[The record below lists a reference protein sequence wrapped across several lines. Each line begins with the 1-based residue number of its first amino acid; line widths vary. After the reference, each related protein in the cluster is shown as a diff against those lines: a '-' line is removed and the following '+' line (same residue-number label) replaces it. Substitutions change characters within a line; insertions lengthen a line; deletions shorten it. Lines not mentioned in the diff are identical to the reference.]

1 MNSPEKRMQDVD
13 YRQTILL
20 VDDRPENI
28 ASLEALLDDG
38 RRELLS
44 ATSGE
49 RALQLLLEHD
59 VAVVLL
65 DVQMPGMNG
74 YEVARLMRSN
84 RKTRHVPIIFITA
97 IERDEAAAIR
107 GYQAGAIDYIT
118 KPVNS
123 VVLQSKVTIFLELDL
138 ARRRLQQ
145 AYLRLENTKAYYES
159 MLNAA
164 GEGVIGIDRSGVVKF
179 VNPAALAM
187 LASVPGEVVGQAFD
201 QFSETQHGPDQP
213 DPSGSDQHGMSNA
226 EPESVFLRLGR
237 GVSPSVEEA
246 WFRRADGSRFL
257 SSFCRSPLAGKIDGE
272 VIVFQDIT
280 ERRALEEELRQQ
292 TVTDFLTGLGNR
304 NAFKAALHAALE
316 HARRTGGSHVALMFI
331 DLDHFKRINDN
342 LGHEVGDRLLK
353 AVAHRL
359 REQVRAYDV
368 VSRLGG
374 DEFTIVLGDLEF
386 PDDAATVARKILN
399 ALRQPFTLDDG
410 LDVAIGASIG
420 IATWPECGEDTE
432 ALMRTADVAMYQAK
446 RDGRNLYA
454 FYQPEMNTR
463 GQGVLLLEQALRLA
477 VENEAFCL
485 HYQPQVDLKTGRMVG
500 VEGLMRWSHAGQPIE
515 PSVFVPILEDTGL
528 MVRAGQ
534 WVFAAGCKQ
543 RMAWAQAL
551 PADCTISLNV
561 SARQFADKFLVQAI
575 HRILEQYQLPPS
587 QLELELTESILMSN
601 TDSTRSVLKALKGM
615 GIRLSVDDFGTGYSS
630 LAYLKQFPL
639 DALKIDKQFIR
650 HLTTSDKDAAIAT
663 SIIQLAHNLELE
675 VVAEG
680 VEDAEQVDALQ
691 QLGCDIAQGYYFGRP
706 MPADAVPTFP
716 VRQPEAML
724 RPRPVP

>member
-1 MNSPEKRMQDVD
+1 MNSPDKHAVDVN
-13 YRQTILL
+13 YRQTLLL

-44 ATSGE
+44 ATNGE
-49 RALQLLLEHD
+49 RALQLLLEHE
-59 VAVVLL
+59 VALVLL
-65 DVQMPGMNG
+65 DVQMPVMNG

-84 RKTRHVPIIFITA
+84 RKTRGVPIIFITA

-123 VVLQSKVTIFLELDL
+123 VVLQSKVALFLELDL

-164 GEGVIGIDRSGVVKF
+164 GEGVIGVDRDGIVKF
-179 VNPAALAM
+179 VNPAALGM
-187 LASVPGEVVGQAFD
+187 LASLPGEVIGQDFE
-201 QFSETQHGPDQP
+201 QFSRARHGPDWP
-213 DPSGSDQHGMSNA
+213 E
-226 EPESVFLRLGR
+226 EPRPEEESIFLKLDRA
-237 GVSPSVEEA
+237 VSPEVEEA

-257 SSFCRSPLAGKIDGE
+257 SSYCRSPLAGKVDGE

-316 HARRTGGSHVALMFI
+316 HARRAGGSHVALMFI

-342 LGHEVGDRLLK
+342 LGHEVGDLLLK
-353 AVAHRL
+353 SVANRL

-399 ALRQPFTLDDG
+399 ALRQPFGLREG

-420 IATWPECGEDTE
+420 IATFPECGEDIE

-454 FYQPEMNTR
+454 FYQPEMNLR
-463 GQGVLLLEQALRLA
+463 GHGALMMEQALRLA
-477 VENEAFCL
+477 VENEDFNL
-485 HYQPQVDLKTGRMVG
+485 HYQPQVDLQTGCMVG
-500 VEGLMRWSHAGQPIE
+500 IEGLMRWNHGNQPIE

-534 WVFAAGCKQ
+534 WVFAAGCRQ
-543 RMAWAQAL
+543 RVAWGAAL
-551 PADCTISLNV
+551 PPECTIALNV

-575 HRILEQYQLPPS
+575 HRILEQYRLPPS
-587 QLELELTESILMSN
+587 QLELELTESILMIN
-601 TDSTRSVLKALKGM
+601 TDATRGVLKALKGM
-615 GIRLSVDDFGTGYSS
+615 GIRLSIDDFGTGYSS

-639 DALKIDKQFIR
+639 DALKIDKQFIKN
-650 HLTTSDKDAAIAT
+650 LTTSEKDAAIAT
-663 SIIQLAHNLELE
+663 SIIQLAHNLELK

-680 VEDAEQVDALQ
+680 VEHAEQVDMLQ

-706 MPADAVPTFP
+706 MPADAVPAFP
-716 VRQPEAML
+716 IRQPEAML
-724 RPRPVP
+724 RPRPGP

>member
-1 MNSPEKRMQDVD
+1 MNSPEKRTHDVD

-28 ASLEALLDDG
+28 ASLEALLEDG
-38 RRELLS
+38 QRQLLS
-44 ATSGE
+44 ASSGE
-49 RALQLLLEHD
+49 RALQLLLEHE
-59 VAVVLL
+59 VALVLL
-65 DVQMPGMNG
+65 DVQMPVMNG

-84 RKTRHVPIIFITA
+84 RKTRGIPIIFITA

-123 VVLQSKVTIFLELDL
+123 VVLQSKVALFLELDL

-164 GEGVIGIDRSGVVKF
+164 GDGVIGIDHAGIVKF

-187 LASVPGEVVGQAFD
+187 LASVPGEVIGQDFT
-201 QFSETQHGPDQP
+201 QFSQARHGPER
-213 DPSGSDQHGMSNA
+213 SG
-226 EPESVFLRLGR
+226 ESQVEEDSIFMRLGR
-237 GVSPSVEEA
+237 ASSPEVEEA

-257 SSFCRSPLAGKIDGE
+257 SSYCRSPLAGKVDGE

-316 HARRTGGSHVALMFI
+316 HAGRAGSGHVALMFI

-342 LGHEVGDRLLK
+342 LGHEVGDLLLK

-386 PDDAATVARKILN
+386 PEDAATVARKILN
-399 ALRQPFTLDDG
+399 ALRQPFALRED
-410 LDVAIGASIG
+410 LDVAVGASIG
-420 IATWPECGEDTE
+420 IATYPECGEDIE
-432 ALMRTADVAMYQAK
+432 SLMRTADVAMYQAK

-454 FYQPEMNTR
+454 FYQPEMNSR
-463 GQGVLLLEQALRLA
+463 GHGALMLEQALRLA
-477 VENEAFCL
+477 VENEGFKL
-485 HYQPQVDLKTGRMVG
+485 HYQPQVDLKTGCMVG
-500 VEGLMRWSHAGQPIE
+500 LECLMRWSHGDKLIE

-534 WVFAAGCKQ
+534 WVFAAGCRQ
-543 RMAWAQAL
+543 RVEWGACL
-551 PADCTISLNV
+551 PNNCTIALNV
-561 SARQFADKFLVQAI
+561 SARQFADKFLIQAI
-575 HRILEQYQLPPS
+575 HRVLEQVQLPPS

-601 TDSTRSVLKALKGM
+601 TDATRAVLKALKGM

-639 DALKIDKQFIR
+639 DALKIDRQFIK

-680 VEDAEQVDALQ
+680 VESAEQVEALQ
-691 QLGCDIAQGYYFGRP
+691 RLGCDIAQGYYFSQP
-706 MPADAVPTFP
+706 MPAEAVPSFP
-716 VRQPEAML
+716 IRQPEAVL
-724 RPRPVP
+724 RPRRAP

>member
-1 MNSPEKRMQDVD
+1 MNSPEKRTHDVD

-28 ASLEALLDDG
+28 ASLEALLEDG
-38 RRELLS
+38 QRQLLAAS
-44 ATSGE
+44 SGE
-49 RALQLLLEHD
+49 RALQLLLEHE
-59 VAVVLL
+59 VALVLL
-65 DVQMPGMNG
+65 DVQMPVMNG

-84 RKTRHVPIIFITA
+84 RKTRGIPIIFITA

-123 VVLQSKVTIFLELDL
+123 VVLQSKVALFLELDL

-164 GEGVIGIDRSGVVKF
+164 GDGVIGIDHAGIVKF

-187 LASVPGEVVGQAFD
+187 LASAPGEVIGQDFT
-201 QFSETQHGPDQP
+201 QFSQVWHGPEHL
-213 DPSGSDQHGMSNA
+213 G
-226 EPESVFLRLGR
+226 ESQGEEDSIFMRLGR
-237 GVSPSVEEA
+237 ASSPEVEEA

-257 SSFCRSPLAGKIDGE
+257 SSYCRSPLAGKVDGE
-272 VIVFQDIT
+272 VVVFQDIT

-316 HARRTGGSHVALMFI
+316 HARRASGCHVALMFI

-342 LGHEVGDRLLK
+342 LGHEIGDLLLK

-386 PDDAATVARKILN
+386 PEDAATVARKILN
-399 ALRQPFTLDDG
+399 ALRQPFALGED
-410 LDVAIGASIG
+410 LDVAVGASIG
-420 IATWPECGEDTE
+420 IATYPECGEDIE
-432 ALMRTADVAMYQAK
+432 SLMRTADVAMYQAK

-454 FYQPEMNTR
+454 FYQPEMNSR
-463 GQGVLLLEQALRLA
+463 GHGALMLEQALRLA
-477 VENEAFCL
+477 VENEGFKL
-485 HYQPQVDLKTGRMVG
+485 HYQPQVDLKTGCMVG
-500 VEGLMRWSHAGQPIE
+500 LECLMRWNHGDQPIE

-534 WVFAAGCKQ
+534 WVFAAGCRQ
-543 RMAWAQAL
+543 RVEWGNRL
-551 PADCTISLNV
+551 PSNCTIALNV

-575 HRILEQYQLPPS
+575 HRVLEQYELPPS
-587 QLELELTESILMSN
+587 QLELELTESILMTN
-601 TDSTRSVLKALKGM
+601 TDATRAVLKALKGM

-639 DALKIDKQFIR
+639 DALKIDKQFIK

-663 SIIQLAHNLELE
+663 SIIQLAHNLELK

-680 VEDAEQVDALQ
+680 VESAEQVDALQ
-691 QLGCDIAQGYYFGRP
+691 RLGCDIAQGYYFGRP
-706 MPADAVPTFP
+706 MPADAVPSFP
-716 VRQPEAML
+716 IRQPEAIL
-724 RPRPVP
+724 RPRLAP

>member
-1 MNSPEKRMQDVD
+1 MNSPDKRVIDLD
-13 YRQTILL
+13 YHHRQTLLL

-44 ATSGE
+44 ANSGE
-49 RALQLLLEHD
+49 HALQLLLEHD
-59 VAVVLL
+59 VALVLL
-65 DVQMPGMNG
+65 DVQMPVMNG

-84 RKTRHVPIIFITA
+84 RKTRGIPIIFITA

-123 VVLQSKVTIFLELDL
+123 VVLQSKVALFLELDL

-164 GEGVIGIDRSGVVKF
+164 GEGVIGVDREGMVKF

-187 LASVPGEVVGQAFD
+187 LASSPMDVIGQQFA
-201 QFSETQHGPDQP
+201 QFSQARHGPDRP
-213 DPSGSDQHGMSNA
+213 DELIADEDSI
-226 EPESVFLRLGR
+226 FFRLGR
-237 GVSPSVEEA
+237 AVSPEVEEA

-257 SSFCRSPLAGKIDGE
+257 SSYCRSPLAGKVDGE

-280 ERRALEEELRQQ
+280 ERRALEDELRQQ

-316 HARRTGGSHVALMFI
+316 HARRLGGGHVALMFI

-342 LGHEVGDRLLK
+342 LGHEVGDLLLK
-353 AVAHRL
+353 AVAQRL

-368 VSRLGG
+368 VARLGG

-399 ALRQPFTLDDG
+399 ALRQPFTLREG
-410 LDVAIGASIG
+410 LDVVVGASIG
-420 IATWPECGEDTE
+420 IATFPECGEDTE
-432 ALMRTADVAMYQAK
+432 SLMRTADVAMYQAK

-454 FYQPEMNTR
+454 FYQPEMNSR
-463 GQGVLLLEQALRLA
+463 GHGALMLEQALRQA
-477 VENEAFCL
+477 VENESLCL
-485 HYQPQVDLKTGRMVG
+485 HYQPQIDLQTGCMVG
-500 VEGLMRWSHAGQPIE
+500 LEGLMRWQHGEQPIE
-515 PSVFVPILEDTGL
+515 PAVFVPILEETGL
-528 MVRAGQ
+528 MIRAGH
-534 WVFAAGCKQ
+534 WVFAAGCRQ
-543 RMAWAQAL
+543 RVAWGSTL
-551 PADCTISLNV
+551 PGTCTIALNV
-561 SARQFADKFLVQAI
+561 SARQFADKFLVQTI
-575 HRILEQYQLPPS
+575 HRILEQYRLPPS

-601 TDSTRSVLKALKGM
+601 TDATRSVLTALKGM

-639 DALKIDKQFIR
+639 DALKIDRQFIK
-650 HLTTSDKDAAIAT
+650 HLTTSEKDAAIAT
-663 SIIQLAHNLELE
+663 SIIQLAHNLELK

-680 VEDAEQVDALQ
+680 VENIAQVDMLQ
-691 QLGCDIAQGYYFGRP
+691 RLGCDIAQGYYFSRP
-706 MPADAVPTFP
+706 IPADAVPAFP
-716 VRQPEAML
+716 IRQPDAVI
-724 RPRPVP
+724 RPRPAP

>member
-1 MNSPEKRMQDVD
+1 MNSPAKRVAEVD

-38 RRELLS
+38 RRQLLS

-65 DVQMPGMNG
+65 DVQMPVMNG

-84 RKTRHVPIIFITA
+84 RKTRSVPIIFITA

-118 KPVNS
+118 KPVSS
-123 VVLQSKVTIFLELDL
+123 VVLQSKVALFLELDM
-138 ARRRLQQ
+138 ARRRLHQS
-145 AYLRLENTKAYYES
+145 YLRLENTKAYYES

-164 GEGVIGIDRSGVVKF
+164 GEGVIGVDQAGIVKF

-187 LASVPGEVVGQAFD
+187 LASAPGEVIGQDFV
-201 QFSETQHGPDQP
+201 QFSQALHGPEWP
-213 DPSGSDQHGMSNA
+213 EETLSGNDA
-226 EPESVFLRLGR
+226 IFLKLDRA
-237 GVSPSVEEA
+237 VSPELEEA

-316 HARRTGGSHVALMFI
+316 HVRRSGGSHVALMFI

-342 LGHEVGDRLLK
+342 LGHEVGDLLLK

-359 REQVRAYDV
+359 REQVRAYDA

-386 PDDAATVARKILN
+386 ADDAATVARKILN
-399 ALRQPFTLDDG
+399 ALRKPFTLREG
-410 LDVAIGASIG
+410 LEVAIGASIG
-420 IATWPECGEDTE
+420 IATYPECGEDIE

-454 FYQPEMNTR
+454 FYQPEMNSR
-463 GQGVLLLEQALRLA
+463 GQGTLMLEQALRLA
-477 VENEAFCL
+477 VENEGFNL
-485 HYQPQVDLKTGRMVG
+485 YYQPQVDLQTGHMVG
-500 VEGLMRWSHAGQPIE
+500 LECLMRWNHGDQPIE

-534 WVFAAGCKQ
+534 WVFAAGCRQ
-543 RMAWAQAL
+543 RVAWGGTL
-551 PADCTISLNV
+551 PANCTIALNV

-575 HRILEQYQLPPS
+575 HRILEQHRLPPS
-587 QLELELTESILMSN
+587 QLELELTESILMNN
-601 TDSTRSVLKALKGM
+601 TDSTRGVLKALKDM

-639 DALKIDKQFIR
+639 DALKIDKQFIK
-650 HLTTSDKDAAIAT
+650 HLTTSEKDAAIAT
-663 SIIQLAHNLELE
+663 SIIQLAHNLELK

-680 VEDAEQVDALQ
+680 VETAEQVDALQ
-691 QLGCDIAQGYYFGRP
+691 QLGCDIAQGYYFARP
-706 MPADAVPTFP
+706 MPADAVPAFP

-724 RPRPVP
+724 RPRPAP

>member
-65 DVQMPGMNG
+65 DVQMPVMNG

-84 RKTRHVPIIFITA
+84 RKTRNVPIIFITA

-123 VVLQSKVTIFLELDL
+123 VVLQSKVTLFLELDL

-145 AYLRLENTKAYYES
+145 AYVRLENTKAYYES

-164 GEGVIGIDRSGVVKF
+164 GEGVIGIDRAGVVKF

-187 LASVPGEVVGQAFD
+187 LASAPGEVVGQEFR
-201 QFSETQHGPDQP
+201 QFSEAQHGPEQSDQP
-213 DPSGSDQHGMSNA
+213 DASK
-226 EPESVFLRLGR
+226 PEQESIFLRLDR
-237 GVSPSVEEA
+237 GVSPAVEEA
-246 WFRRADGSRFL
+246 WFRRADGSSFL

-399 ALRQPFTLDDG
+399 ALRHPFTLGEG

-463 GQGVLLLEQALRLA
+463 GQGVLMMEQALRLA
-477 VENEAFCL
+477 VENEAFSL
-485 HYQPQVDLKTGRMVG
+485 HYQPQVDLKTGCMVG
-500 VEGLMRWSHAGQPIE
+500 VEGLMRWDHGGQPIE
-515 PSVFVPILEDTGL
+515 PAVFVPILEDTGL

-534 WVFAAGCKQ
+534 WVFAAGCRQ
-543 RMAWAQAL
+543 RVAWSGAL
-551 PADCTISLNV
+551 PADCTIALNV

-575 HRILEQYQLPPS
+575 HRVLEQYQLPPS

-601 TDSTRSVLKALKGM
+601 TDSTRGVLKALKGM

-639 DALKIDKQFIR
+639 DALKIDKQFIK

-680 VEDAEQVDALQ
+680 VENAEQVDALQ
-691 QLGCDIAQGYYFGRP
+691 RLGCDIAQGYYFGRP
-706 MPADAVPTFP
+706 MPADAVPAFP
-716 VRQPEAML
+716 IRQPEVMI
-724 RPRPVP
+724 RPRREP

>member
-1 MNSPEKRMQDVD
+1 MNSPEKRTHDVD

-28 ASLEALLDDG
+28 ASLEALLEDG
-38 RRELLS
+38 RRQLLS
-44 ATSGE
+44 ASSGE
-49 RALQLLLEHD
+49 RALQLLLEHQ
-59 VAVVLL
+59 VAIVLL
-65 DVQMPGMNG
+65 DVQMPVMNG

-84 RKTRHVPIIFITA
+84 RKTRGIPIIFITA

-123 VVLQSKVTIFLELDL
+123 VVLQSKVALFLELDL

-164 GEGVIGIDRSGVVKF
+164 GDGVIGIDHAGIVKF

-187 LASVPGEVVGQAFD
+187 LASAPGEVIGQDFG
-201 QFSETQHGPDQP
+201 QFSQARHGLDRL
-213 DPSGSDQHGMSNA
+213 GEMH
-226 EPESVFLRLGR
+226 PEEDSIFMRLGR
-237 GVSPSVEEA
+237 GSSPEVEEA

-257 SSFCRSPLAGKIDGE
+257 SSYCRSPLAGKVDGE

-316 HARRTGGSHVALMFI
+316 HARRASGSHVALMFI

-342 LGHEVGDRLLK
+342 LGHEVGDLLLK

-399 ALRQPFTLDDG
+399 ALRQPFALRED
-410 LDVAIGASIG
+410 LDVAVGASIG
-420 IATWPECGEDTE
+420 IATYPECGEDIE
-432 ALMRTADVAMYQAK
+432 SLMRTADVAMYQAK

-454 FYQPEMNTR
+454 FYQPEMNSR
-463 GQGVLLLEQALRLA
+463 GHGALMLEQALRLA
-477 VENEAFCL
+477 VENEGFKL
-485 HYQPQVDLKTGRMVG
+485 HYQPQIDLKTGCMVG
-500 VEGLMRWSHAGQPIE
+500 LECLMRWSHGDQPIE
-515 PSVFVPILEDTGL
+515 PSIFVPILEDTGL

-534 WVFAAGCKQ
+534 WVFAAGCRQ
-543 RMAWAQAL
+543 RVEWGASL
-551 PADCTISLNV
+551 PSNCTIALNV

-575 HRILEQYQLPPS
+575 DRVLEQVQLPPS

-601 TDSTRSVLKALKGM
+601 TDATRAVLKALKGM

-639 DALKIDKQFIR
+639 DALKIDRQFIK

-663 SIIQLAHNLELE
+663 SIIQLAHNLELA

-680 VEDAEQVDALQ
+680 VESAEQVDALQ
-691 QLGCDIAQGYYFGRP
+691 RLGCDIAQGYYFSQP
-706 MPADAVPTFP
+706 MPAEAVTAFP
-716 VRQPEAML
+716 IRQPEAML

>member
-1 MNSPEKRMQDVD
+1 MNSPEKRIQELD

-65 DVQMPGMNG
+65 DVQMPVMNG

-84 RKTRHVPIIFITA
+84 RKTRNVPIIFITA

-123 VVLQSKVTIFLELDL
+123 VVLQSKVTLFLELDL

-145 AYLRLENTKAYYES
+145 AYVRLENTKAYYES

-164 GEGVIGIDRSGVVKF
+164 GEGVIGVDRAGVVKF

-187 LASVPGEVVGQAFD
+187 LASVPGEVVGQEFD
-201 QFSETQHGPDQP
+201 QFSQAQHGPDQLEV
-213 DPSGSDQHGMSNA
+213 GI
-226 EPESVFLRLGR
+226 PEQDSIFLRLDR
-237 GVSPSVEEA
+237 AVSPAVEEA

-257 SSFCRSPLAGKIDGE
+257 SSFCRSPLAGRIDGE

-304 NAFKAALHAALE
+304 NAFKAALHAAIE
-316 HARRTGGSHVALMFI
+316 HARRNGDSHVALMFI

-399 ALRQPFTLDDG
+399 ALRQPFTLGEG
-410 LDVAIGASIG
+410 LDVAVGASIG
-420 IATWPECGEDTE
+420 IATYPECGDDTE

-454 FYQPEMNTR
+454 FYQPDMNSR
-463 GQGVLLLEQALRLA
+463 GQGALMMEQALRVA
-477 VENEAFCL
+477 VENEAFSL
-485 HYQPQVDLKTGRMVG
+485 YYQPQVDLKTGCMVG
-500 VEGLMRWSHAGQPIE
+500 VEGLMRWNHGGQPIE
-515 PSVFVPILEDTGL
+515 PAVFVPILEDTGL

-534 WVFAAGCKQ
+534 WVFAAGCRQ
-543 RMAWAQAL
+543 RVAWGTML
-551 PADCTISLNV
+551 PADCTVALNV
-561 SARQFADKFLVQAI
+561 SARQLADKFLVQAI
-575 HRILEQYQLPPS
+575 HRILEQYQLPPP

-601 TDSTRSVLKALKGM
+601 TDSTRSVLTALKGM

-639 DALKIDKQFIR
+639 DALKIDKQFIKN
-650 HLTTSDKDAAIAT
+650 LTTSDKDAAIAT

-680 VEDAEQVDALQ
+680 VENAEQVDTLQ
-691 QLGCDIAQGYYFGRP
+691 QLGCDIAQGYFFGRP
-706 MPADAVPTFP
+706 MPADAVPDFP
-716 VRQPEAML
+716 IRQPETMI
-724 RPRPVP
+724 RPRQGP

>member
-1 MNSPEKRMQDVD
+1 MNSPEKRMVELD
-13 YRQTILL
+13 YRQTLLL

-28 ASLEALLDDG
+28 ASLEALLEDG

-49 RALQLLLEHD
+49 LALQMLLEHE
-59 VAVVLL
+59 VALVLL
-65 DVQMPGMNG
+65 DVQMPVMNG

-84 RKTRHVPIIFITA
+84 RKTRAIPIIFITA

-123 VVLQSKVTIFLELDL
+123 VVLQSKVSLFLELDL

-145 AYLRLENTKAYYES
+145 AYIRLENTKAYYES

-164 GEGVIGIDRSGVVKF
+164 GEGVIGIDSRGIVKF
-179 VNPAALAM
+179 VNPAALSM
-187 LASVPGEVVGQAFD
+187 LAATPTEVIGCDISQLRMTHPEPA
-201 QFSETQHGPDQP
+201 PD
-213 DPSGSDQHGMSNA
+213 DEDW
-226 EPESVFLRLGR
+226 VFNKLGR
-237 GVSPSVEEA
+237 GAMPAVEEA

-257 SSFCRSPLAGKIDGE
+257 SSFCRSPLAGRVDGE

-316 HARRTGGSHVALMFI
+316 HSRRAGGHVALMFI

-342 LGHEVGDRLLK
+342 LGHEIGDLLLK

-359 REQVRAYDV
+359 REQVRAYDSV
-368 VSRLGG
+368 ARLGG

-399 ALRQPFTLDDG
+399 ALRQPFTVRENF
-410 LDVAIGASIG
+410 DVTVSASIG
-420 IATWPECGEDTE
+420 IATFPECGEDTE
-432 ALMRTADVAMYQAK
+432 SLMRTADVAMYQAK

-454 FYQPEMNTR
+454 FYLPEMNAR
-463 GQGVLLLEQALRLA
+463 GHGALMLEQALRQA
-477 VENEAFCL
+477 VETEAFTL
-485 HYQPQVDLKTGRMVG
+485 NYQPQIDLQTGCMVG
-500 VEGLMRWSHAGQPIE
+500 LECLMRWSHGDQPIE

-534 WVFAAGCKQ
+534 WVFATGCKQ
-543 RMAWAQAL
+543 RLDWDETL
-551 PADCTISLNV
+551 PKDCTIALNV

-575 HRILEQYQLPPS
+575 HRILEKYRLPPS

-601 TDSTRSVLKALKGM
+601 TDCTSSVLKALKGM

-639 DALKIDKQFIR
+639 DALKIDKQFIKN
-650 HLTTSDKDAAIAT
+650 LTTSDEDAAIAT
-663 SIIQLAHNLELE
+663 SIIQLAHNLGLK

-680 VEDAEQVDALQ
+680 VEEAAQVAKLQ
-691 QLGCDIAQGYYFGRP
+691 QLGCDIAQGFYFGRP
-706 MPADAVPTFP
+706 MPAEAVSAFP
-716 VRQPEAML
+716 IRQPPEMI
-724 RPRPVP
+724 RPRLGP

>member
-1 MNSPEKRMQDVD
+1 MNSPEKRIQELD

-65 DVQMPGMNG
+65 DVQMPVMNG

-84 RKTRHVPIIFITA
+84 RKTRNVPIIFITA

-123 VVLQSKVTIFLELDL
+123 VVLQSKVTLFLELDL

-145 AYLRLENTKAYYES
+145 AYVRLENTKAYYES

-164 GEGVIGIDRSGVVKF
+164 GEGVIGVDRAGVVKF

-187 LASVPGEVVGQAFD
+187 LASVPGEVVGQEFD
-201 QFSETQHGPDQP
+201 QFSQAQHGPDQLEV
-213 DPSGSDQHGMSNA
+213 GI
-226 EPESVFLRLGR
+226 PEQDSIFLRLDR
-237 GVSPSVEEA
+237 AVSPAVEEA

-257 SSFCRSPLAGKIDGE
+257 SSFCRSPLAGRIDGE

-304 NAFKAALHAALE
+304 NAFKAALHAAIE
-316 HARRTGGSHVALMFI
+316 HARRNGDSHVALMFI

-399 ALRQPFTLDDG
+399 ALRQPFTLGEG
-410 LDVAIGASIG
+410 LDVAVGASIG
-420 IATWPECGEDTE
+420 IATYPECGDDTE

-446 RDGRNLYA
+446 RDGRNLYT
-454 FYQPEMNTR
+454 FYQPDMNSR
-463 GQGVLLLEQALRLA
+463 GQGALMMEQALRVA
-477 VENEAFCL
+477 VENEAFSL
-485 HYQPQVDLKTGRMVG
+485 YYQPQVDLKTGCMVG
-500 VEGLMRWSHAGQPIE
+500 VEGLMRWNHGGQPIE
-515 PSVFVPILEDTGL
+515 PAVFVPILEDTGL

-534 WVFAAGCKQ
+534 WVFAAGCRQ
-543 RMAWAQAL
+543 RVAWGTML
-551 PADCTISLNV
+551 PADCTIALNV

-601 TDSTRSVLKALKGM
+601 TDSTRSVLTALKGM

-639 DALKIDKQFIR
+639 DALKIDKQFIKN
-650 HLTTSDKDAAIAT
+650 LTTSDKDAAIAT

-680 VEDAEQVDALQ
+680 VETAEQVDTLQ
-691 QLGCDIAQGYYFGRP
+691 QLGCDIAQGYFFGRP
-706 MPADAVPTFP
+706 MPADAVPDFP
-716 VRQPEAML
+716 IRQPETMI
-724 RPRPVP
+724 RPRQGP